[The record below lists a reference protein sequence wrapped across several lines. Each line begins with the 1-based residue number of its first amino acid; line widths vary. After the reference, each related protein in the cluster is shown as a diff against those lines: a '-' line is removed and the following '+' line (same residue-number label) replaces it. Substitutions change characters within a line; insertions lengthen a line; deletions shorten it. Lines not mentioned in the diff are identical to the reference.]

1 MSRQLLQIIE
11 DGRVLDIVERGL
23 FIEEV
28 YFDTLTDEYIV
39 VRRDR
44 TTGKMLNTFV
54 ISNNEGRLCRPESVK
69 V

>member
-28 YFDTLTDEYIV
+28 YF
-39 VRRDR
+39 
-44 TTGKMLNTFV
+44 
-54 ISNNEGRLCRPESVK
+54 
-69 V
+69 